1 MTASHRTHGV
11 RHSVSVT
18 QLQALLMPQSSHSL
32 QGEEPQSSDTQSE
45 HGDHTV
51 QRAVLPAQHAASC
64 GRQRTRQST
73 RPSTRQ
79 VTRQSTGPSTRQV
92 TCQSPQNVPS
102 VVLSQKQ
109 ALAVCIPAPFFC
121 MMVQLTGHVRHT
133 ALTTVSQQQPPS
145 RCHSDTAH
153 TDVFERLP
161 QLAELTEALF
171 HHFVAPLV
179 HSAVLVL
186 RPSDGALHGLQPQNT
201 TQLHTHG
208 THGIKQLHITQPSRR
223 RLSPSGGC

>member
-1 MTASHRTHGV
+1 MR
-11 RHSVSVT
+11 RCRCHSLPAALRGRSLSLQMPSPNTVTTQYSERFSQRST
-18 QLQALLMPQSSHSL
+18 QLPVDDSGPVS
-32 QGEEPQSSDTQSE
+32 PD
-45 HGDHTV
+45 
-51 QRAVLPAQHAASC
+51 
-64 GRQRTRQST
+64 
-73 RPSTRQ
+73 PS
-79 VTRQSTGPSTRQV
+79 VDPSPMLKR
-92 TCQSPQNVPS
+92 PQNVPS

-133 ALTTVSQQQPPS
+133 ALTTVSQQQPLS

-161 QLAELTEALF
+161 QLAELTEALL

-186 RPSDGALHGLQPQNT
+186 RPSDGALHRLQPQNT

-208 THGIKQLHITQPSRR
+208 THGIKQLHILRPSQLK
-223 RLSPSGGC
+223 LSPSGGC